1 MKKKLL
7 IYLFI
12 LTIITS
18 CGFKVVNYNE
28 LLNFQVNQ
36 INSSGN
42 KFINYKLKN
51 KLNKFK
57 NNSKE
62 KLINVN
68 FDSKKEKII
77 KEKNIK
83 NEITKYELS
92 VLVNVRVDLV
102 KQDKEISFQIEEKGD
117 FSTAK
122 QYTQTLDNE
131 KKIIETLIEKIY
143 EKILENLIEYS
154 DEL

>member
-57 NNSKE
+57 NNYKE

-68 FDSKKEKII
+68 FDSKKKKII

-83 NEITKYELS
+83 NEITKYKILITSEVIL
-92 VLVNVRVDLV
+92 NFI
-102 KQDKEISFQIEEKGD
+102 EINRQQKFSINSTGD
-117 FSTAK
+117 FLVGDKYSE
-122 QYTQTLDNE
+122 TLTNE
-131 KKIIETLIEKIY
+131 KRLVEDLTDDISDQIKKKMFIIF
-143 EKILENLIEYS
+143 
-154 DEL
+154 DDF